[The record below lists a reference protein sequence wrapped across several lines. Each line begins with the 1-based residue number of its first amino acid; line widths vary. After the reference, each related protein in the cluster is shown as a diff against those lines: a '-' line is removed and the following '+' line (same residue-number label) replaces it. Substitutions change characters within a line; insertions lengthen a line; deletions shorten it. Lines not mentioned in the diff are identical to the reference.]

1 MKNKILLLLVLLL
14 AGSAGVYAQQGG
26 GFQRRTVEERVKMTV
41 EKLSP
46 ALSLNKD
53 QQTQLEAA
61 YTTYYK
67 GMDGLRLGGDRP
79 DRSAFEKLATERD
92 EKVKGF
98 LDEGQYKKYQEQLEA
113 IKQQRREGRN
123 GGGRG
128 KGDTTPPSTK

>member
-1 MKNKILLLLVLLL
+1 MKNKILLMLVLLL
-14 AGSAGVYAQQGG
+14 VGSVGVYAQGG

-46 ALSLNKD
+46 TLSLNKD

-61 YTTYYK
+61 YTTYYQ
-67 GMDGLRLGGDRP
+67 GTDGLRLGGGRP

-113 IKQQRREGRN
+113 MKQQRREGRQ

-128 KGDTTPPSTK
+128 KGDSTPPSATK